1 MNEFA
6 DFDENSILALI
17 GILPLMAIWGCAIAG
32 LDHWVWA
39 DRSGSPAERRSIL
52 ER

>member
-17 GILPLMAIWGCAIAG
+17 VTLPLMLIWGCAIVG

-39 DRSGSPAERRSIL
+39 GRSSSPAERRR

>member
-17 GILPLMAIWGCAIAG
+17 AILPLMAIWGCAIVG

-39 DRSGSPAERRSIL
+39 GRSGSPAERRSIW